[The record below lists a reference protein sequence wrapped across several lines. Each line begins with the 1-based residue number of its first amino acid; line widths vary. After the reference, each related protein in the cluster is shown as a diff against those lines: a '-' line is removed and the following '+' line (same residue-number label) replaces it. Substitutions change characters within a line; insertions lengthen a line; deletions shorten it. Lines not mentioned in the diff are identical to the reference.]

1 MAEIDGKPVAGIG
14 RQMNEAAP
22 PYWTT
27 YISVTN
33 ADAATAVV
41 SEAGGTVVVAPFDVV
56 GAGRM
61 AVLADPTGAPISVW
75 EAQAHTGSGIVDE
88 PGSMCW
94 HELYTRDPEAAKTF
108 YESAFGWS
116 STEEDMGGSRYTVWK
131 LGDQSVG
138 GMVVLDEQMPAELP
152 PHWLVY
158 FAVDDCDA
166 AVAHVSEL
174 GGSVKMQPM
183 DVPPGRFAVVSDPH
197 GALFAVMAL
206 RRTASE
212 PEAASDG

>member
-1 MAEIDGKPVAGIG
+1 
-14 RQMNEAAP
+14 
-22 PYWTT
+22 
-27 YISVTN
+27 
-33 ADAATAVV
+33 
-41 SEAGGTVVVAPFDVV
+41 
-56 GAGRM
+56 
-61 AVLADPTGAPISVW
+61 
-75 EAQAHTGSGIVDE
+75 
-88 PGSMCW
+88 
-94 HELYTRDPEAAKTF
+94 
-108 YESAFGWS
+108 
-116 STEEDMGGSRYTVWK
+116 
-131 LGDQSVG
+131 
-138 GMVVLDEQMPAELP
+138 MVVLDEQMPAELP